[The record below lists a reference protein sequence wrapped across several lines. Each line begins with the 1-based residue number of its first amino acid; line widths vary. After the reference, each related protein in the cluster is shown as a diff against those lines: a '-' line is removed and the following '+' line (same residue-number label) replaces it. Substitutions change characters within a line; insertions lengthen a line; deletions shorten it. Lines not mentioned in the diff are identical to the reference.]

1 MNLYFKYAELGGPLL
16 QSLMEVKN
24 QSQPIYFVNKVF
36 EKIFLAL

>member
-1 MNLYFKYAELGGPLL
+1 MNLYLKYTEIGGPIV

-24 QSQPIYFVNKVF
+24 QLQPIYFVNEVF